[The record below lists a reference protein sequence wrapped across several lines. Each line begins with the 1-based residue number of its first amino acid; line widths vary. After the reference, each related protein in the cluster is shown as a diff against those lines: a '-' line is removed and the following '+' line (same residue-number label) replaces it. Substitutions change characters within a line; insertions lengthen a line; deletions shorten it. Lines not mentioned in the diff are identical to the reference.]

1 MATPDCDNKPRVLL
15 LHHVLRFAQLAQ
27 FMRRRQLR
35 DPQEHG
41 TGGWSG

>member
-1 MATPDCDNKPRVLL
+1 MAVPYCEKMLRSLPPHPVL
-15 LHHVLRFAQLAQ
+15 HFVQVAQ

-35 DPQEHG
+35 DPQEQG